1 MPLNVTP
8 VNRNLQTRVMFMG
21 LEFEDL
27 FVVLGIA
34 ALTNVGGHFVS
45 GEIAGLPL
53 SIVVQYGIPLS
64 IVPLLMLFKYG
75 RPRGYIRDQG
85 RSCPC
90 VASQPSQNGSPRLRE
105 TSPLDRCDN
114 TRPFDKGRI

>member
-1 MPLNVTP
+1 MALNVTP
-8 VNRNLQTRVMFMG
+8 VNRNLQTRVTFMY

-34 ALTNVGGHFVS
+34 AVTNVVGHFVS

-53 SIVVQYGIPLS
+53 SVVVQYGVPIS

-75 RPRGYIRDQG
+75 RPRGYIRDLVLWYLKPRQYSATS
-85 RSCPC
+85 RDRQLA
-90 VASQPSQNGSPRLRE
+90 VAYIRE
-105 TSPLDRCDN
+105 DS
-114 TRPFDKGRI
+114 

>member
-8 VNRNLQTRVMFMG
+8 VNRNLQTRVTFMC

-27 FVVLGIA
+27 FVVLGFA
-34 ALTNVGGHFVS
+34 ALTNVLGHFVS

-53 SIVVQYGIPLS
+53 SIVVQYGVPIS

-75 RPRGYIRDQG
+75 RPRGYIRDLALWYLKPRQY
-85 RSCPC
+85 SATSSDHELA
-90 VASQPSQNGSPRLRE
+90 VAYLKEDS
-105 TSPLDRCDN
+105 
-114 TRPFDKGRI
+114 